1 MKKTICI
8 LMILSVM
15 LQLAACGS
23 QPAAVKTA
31 NLTGEISPAEPMD
44 LAEIDV
50 EGAQKAAADFAVS
63 LLQASSTEN
72 GENLILSPYSALYA
86 LAMAANGADG
96 ETLAQMEE
104 VFGMSSE
111 ELNNFLYLCR
121 EKAREELSSA
131 NSIWV
136 RDDKAADVRPEF
148 LQTNTDYFRAQIFRA
163 AFDEQTL
170 ADINEWVSVQ
180 TKERIE
186 EMLKELDDDTVM
198 ILLNALTFDGEWESP
213 FEGYRTHDSLF
224 YPAKGEAQEV
234 QMMSDTVYG
243 YLEDGKATGFVKDY
257 KNGYSFVA
265 LLPNEGVSMEEYVAS
280 LSGPALLETVAG
292 ARDERVEIAMPKLE
306 AECSLELGSAL
317 AAMGMEK
324 AFSRAA
330 DFSRIDGTKELYI
343 SKVLHKTYL
352 KIDEEGTEAA
362 ASTAIDLA
370 PKSAPIE
377 LGKRVL
383 LNRPFVMVIMDKES
397 NTILFAGIVNQVKN

>member
-8 LMILSVM
+8 LLLLSVM
-15 LQLAACGS
+15 LQLAACAG

-31 NLTGEISPAEPMD
+31 NLTAEISPAETMD
-44 LAEIDV
+44 LAEIDM
-50 EGAQKAAADFAVS
+50 EGAKEAAADFAVS
-63 LLQASSTEN
+63 LLQASRAEE
-72 GENLILSPYSALYA
+72 GENLILSPYSVLFA

-104 VFGMSSE
+104 VFGMSSA

-148 LQTNTDYFRAQIFRA
+148 LQTNTNYLRAQIFRA
-163 AFDEQTL
+163 AFDGQTL
-170 ADINEWVSVQ
+170 EDVNEWVSVQ
-180 TKERIE
+180 TKERIKEMME
-186 EMLKELDDDTVM
+186 ELEEDSVM
-198 ILLNALTFDGEWESP
+198 ILLNALAFDGEWESP
-213 FEGYRTHDSLF
+213 FEAYRTHDSLF

-234 QMMSDTVYG
+234 QMMSDTLYG

-280 LSGPALLETVAG
+280 LTGSGLLETIAG
-292 ARDERVEIAMPKLE
+292 AKDEIVRIAMPKLE
-306 AECSLELGSAL
+306 TECNLELGNAL
-317 AAMGMEK
+317 AAMGMDQ
-324 AFSRAA
+324 AFSTRA
-330 DFSRIDGTKELYI
+330 DFSRIDGSKELYI

-370 PKSAPIE
+370 PKSAPIHME
-377 LGKRVL
+377 KTVL
-383 LNRPFVMVIMDKES
+383 LNRPFVMVIMDNENS
-397 NTILFAGIVNQVKN
+397 TILFAGIVNHV

>member
-1 MKKTICI
+1 MKKTLCI
-8 LMILSVM
+8 LLILSVM

-23 QPAAVKTA
+23 QPTAVKTA

-50 EGAQKAAADFAVS
+50 EGAQKAAADFAIS
-63 LLQASSTEN
+63 LLQASRTDD

-96 ETLAQMEE
+96 ETLTQMEA

-111 ELNNFLYLCR
+111 ELNTFLYLCSQK
-121 EKAREELSSA
+121 EREELSSA

-136 RDDKAADVRPEF
+136 RDDKAADVRPQF
-148 LQTNTDYFRAQIFRA
+148 LQTNTDYLRAQIFRA
-163 AFDEQTL
+163 AFDDQTL
-170 ADINEWVSVQ
+170 ADINGWVSVQ
-180 TKERIE
+180 TKERIK
-186 EMLKELDDDTVM
+186 EMLPELDADAVM
-198 ILLNALTFDGEWESP
+198 ILLNALSFDGEWESP

-224 YPAKGEAQEV
+224 YPATGEAQEV

-280 LSGPALLETVAG
+280 LSGSALLETIAG
-292 ARDERVEIAMPKLE
+292 AREERVEIAMPKLE

-377 LGKRVL
+377 LGKSVL
-383 LNRPFVMVIMDKES
+383 LNRPFVIVVMDREN
-397 NTILFAGIVNQVKN
+397 NTVLFAGIVNRV

>member
-72 GENLILSPYSALYA
+72 GENLILSPYSTLFA

-136 RDDKAADVRPEF
+136 RDGKAADVRPEF
-148 LQTNTDYFRAQIFRA
+148 LQTNTNYLRAQIFRA
-163 AFDEQTL
+163 AFDGQTL
-170 ADINEWVSVQ
+170 ADINEWVSAQ
-180 TKERIE
+180 TKERIK

-198 ILLNALTFDGEWESP
+198 ILLNALSFDGEWESP

-224 YPAKGEAQEV
+224 YPAIGEAQEV

-280 LSGPALLETVAG
+280 LSGSALLETVAG

-383 LNRPFVMVIMDKES
+383 LNRPFVMVIMDNES
-397 NTILFAGIVNQVKN
+397 NTILFAGIVNRV